1 MVCILHGYYNV
12 HPKMRFSL
20 SPPPSSKSASVITSP
35 TNMQANYAQSNYN
48 EPRVS
53 GVGARSDDD
62 ISPAKATAAPT
73 VAAAPAKHDVDD
85 EAASDY
91 NQWLHAMKLVAR
103 LPGGMPPEFR
113 RKLWLS
119 LADKYL
125 KSKNV
130 DWAKEEEK
138 CFCEKWREDDEELG
152 IQIVKDLH
160 RTGSNLCTGPAATIN
175 QAKLKRILLGY
186 ARYNPEVGYCQ
197 GFNMLGA
204 LILQV
209 MEKEEAESMKVM
221 IYLVEGVLPPGY
233 FHGSMG
239 GLQADMAVFR
249 ELMQTK
255 LPRLAKHLQKLQ
267 GPSENAFEPPLTN
280 VFTMQWFLTMFCT
293 CLPMSCVLRVWDL
306 VLIEGSDVLLRTAL
320 VLWSL
325 LEDRVLS
332 TRTADDFY
340 GKMGSFSSELLNGHL
355 IDSNGLI
362 EKVVQL
368 GPIPDIQKLRDKHL
382 YNITPLHHKQGLQFY
397 YDDEEPGSDEESRLA
412 VATVWGM
419 PWGRRGSQGQTTNAT
434 KQVTE
439 NKERLALDISLL
451 KKQYDRMRER
461 QRQAHIILTTA
472 CSTARQSA
480 IATTST
486 QSNQSVAMNQ
496 LLLGRAAIVTN
507 KGRRPPPGAIP
518 PARKPSLPTVLH
530 SRQPVRQLRR
540 GETLHWRDAD
550 ISKRRRDSLTW
561 KEIKADRAT
570 LLRDGVDAV
579 PKSQKIRSRIGKSDS
594 SSYSEE
600 SEGDDEVGGSSTDT
614 SLCDEDDPNSGADKT
629 HSSSIENSPKRRA
642 KSSRKAKELS
652 TKLETLN
659 EPSDSEKERRRP
671 KSWAPSSTE
680 IPFMLMTSDSP
691 TYSGDEQKTP
701 RSHHFEELIKEE
713 EDSSTEC
720 DRLGYKGAAVS
731 VEWSDTKFSS
741 IAGDLATTK
750 LGALHI
756 QTDVLEFPVIT
767 STSQLS
773 PMPDII
779 AYLNGSNI
787 SPLPTPKP
795 LFLDSTNSLGSGD
808 DGEEGKRFAVSD
820 DGVTNQYFERVNSV
834 ERPTKLDLFYSLNE
848 EDGIRRDEDEATE
861 LVEVEKSDTVDTN
874 SSDFCEKNGTQDGI
888 KEIEA
893 TDADSHRRMELL
905 MDYSEKSSAAF
916 IAEATTELSTSLR
929 QDKMKDSHETD
940 DFSNTVHGKVE
951 NNEIPRGT
959 IRDANIPGEAA
970 AHFEE
975 NSANVEEHK
984 AYEDKVKAKKSN
996 TLNSACRKRRDPRR
1010 MTLTRSATIDIEE
1023 RFQTMERRMS
1033 ENSFRTDKV
1042 KTNGD
1047 NMFAEDS
1054 ARKIPTTAELEKRL
1068 NTLEKEMNVDA
1079 NVRKRFAESSEFR
1092 DLSIHKST
1100 ELTNSPFTESK
1111 HVEDSSKNFNE
1122 NSIIEDLAVKPLDT
1136 DIRNSISVIVHS
1148 ENTPEDA
1155 LSKRAS
1161 NHIYS
1166 TTKLEDRYNALERQ
1180 LSSNGLPIKSSMDLR
1195 QDDKADGAKDMP
1207 TPPNTPTDGNK
1218 QNLEKGESQKKLKN
1232 EIETDEDLEKEE
1244 EVKETEKPRLK
1255 KLPSTAELEDRF
1267 NALERRM
1274 STQKSSPCKTKKEP
1288 PDEANVEERSDTKE
1302 RPKYEDSDVESVIKE
1317 KPKTFSDEDI
1327 RTEEVKENIHFAEQ
1341 VELQSK
1347 RGTKIENAKLNEQ
1360 SEKEKG
1366 HEEENVKRTREKS
1379 PGKYSAG
1386 ESKQGSNLERPGHDD
1401 NGQVDTRMTTKTTK
1415 IEIDTEKKVKEC
1427 KNLNDTSNGS
1437 KLENQSKERDG
1448 GHSEKPVEESK
1459 SEEAKRS
1466 GRKSP
1471 PSTEELEK
1479 RFKALEKQMSSASLV
1494 SSKEKKSTIEITK
1507 TQEVRNKER
1516 SQKSAETV
1524 KQNKSSTPTEKC
1536 QTKSEVKEN
1545 PRKTENTGEKS
1556 NERLE
1561 LSKESEK
1568 AKSNNI
1574 EQKKIASQSEH
1585 TKAQIQL
1592 EQSKDIPN
1600 SEPTRDANAVKNFE
1614 EKCKQVNRELTK
1626 QDGTDLDQTQN
1637 KVKIPDP
1644 KLIEVFNEKCREVNE
1659 KLTKTTEKI
1668 EVQPEAGKSNNSLSV
1683 KSKRRA
1689 SEPPS
1694 TEDLEKRYESLKRR
1708 MSTKSIAEKE
1718 HGVKVKS
1725 ETVVEEESHELPEV
1739 RITTKE
1745 PKRKSSEP
1753 PSTEDLESRYEAL
1766 HRRTS
1771 EQNAQRVEK
1780 EQEREKR
1787 GKKATHEKTTKAT
1800 DKEKFTKAQN
1810 DKEKTAV
1817 DDTQVSSHI
1826 PVAPPMP
1833 LKDSTETPFN
1843 DEQHRALIQEF
1854 QSKIKVQ
1861 PNGENLKPSDINPN
1875 RRITP
1880 ERQRTSPFDGTSEAH
1895 ANTAFFRSENYEPW
1909 YHQSYKMVRRFSD
1922 LPSRADLENR
1932 LQFLERQL
1940 IMKFYK
1946 QRCASD
1952 SEVASRKHFADLKSQ
1967 SADDEVPTTSTRAQ
1981 QQTADDLEKRVLALE
1996 KQYSENSLKLLE
2008 AVRIKEQQTAVATDS
2023 PRRLSLETVD
2033 ATGKELV
2040 RYVGELEETGALK
2053 PINISINIKMML
2065 KRNEDTDKSTKP
2077 KDNLPTAAELEK
2089 RLEVLEQQLKLSRSR
2104 REGSIDQSNDGGKQ
2118 ELKKSEE
2125 ISDEAAVKEKTNV
2138 EVVNETPEIKK
2149 VVKEV
2154 LNEECKSDNRVSDN
2168 VSNNIDNKEKSQIK
2182 SDAFESISNKKDD
2195 KEKGE
2200 VKTDASK
2207 AEKTLENQQI
2217 ARSNKECINNKEKS
2231 NDGDTSNMN
2240 SKPQQVGEHN
2250 KAQNLSKEEK
2260 TTQENGRANN
2270 ISVEK
2275 DVLGKETQVESIK
2288 ETETV
2293 KDYSAVQKDSNKE
2306 KQDDSKAPTKGM
2318 ESHEAT
2324 ECIRAPTQTAIQ
2336 VGTSDPNNKTM
2347 VLLLDNEP
2355 KAVKVRRLTRA
2366 NTEELENLF
2375 QALEKQLSD
2384 RNLIKSEDGKLM
2396 RAANKPDVATSEES
2410 KAITQLSKEI
2420 EDFTKSDKSA
2430 KEDEATP
2437 KKCADVSKTP
2447 TAEDYD
2453 WGTDPVKRHLKR
2465 KTAHLPSTKE
2475 LEARFRSL
2483 ERQIKLLEDVEKID
2497 VEQRL
2502 NEIERKIKMQYSL
2515 SHEKDLT
2522 KFLELCEGKNLDE
2535 LPEAI
2540 SAARDKY
2547 QPDEAGAART
2557 PTPKKDR
2564 SPYTSPL
2571 RNKEKTPYTSPA
2583 QTPRQSRSPKRHTS
2597 PGRVQYEDMNASGSK
2612 SPKRRVSPGH
2622 VRYEDPNIP
2631 STEDLEYRFRALELP
2646 RSKSRESLNSK
2657 AHRNVGDSKK
2667 SLIHPL
2673 EMLLDPSP
2681 DEDAIPT
2688 TGELE
2693 HRIRVLDG
2701 KRKTPSPS
2709 RRPRSRSPTIEDI
2722 KNRKLAEEQQP
2733 RTPIHNLEKLVA
2745 SPTKRGLPTA
2755 EELEARMR
2763 ALEEEHCFDF
2773 NMQKSYQEFNRKLKD
2788 VVSPS
2793 LSFEEF
2799 KTSKSREESPRRG
2812 EANRS
2817 TTPKS
2822 VLRDTAS
2829 IYEDVQYRS
2838 TSPKAIR
2845 FRDEAADYVPSMPY
2859 RPKSR
2864 TNIRDVTGRMVGTI
2878 NSGALEI
2885 IEENSKYLQRILKQ
2899 TLTDSCSSINAIGHQ
2914 TEGLDEFGSRLMRE
2928 TSPLQ
2933 RTGSHTGIPLRTN
2946 DNINERLDSI
2956 KNTIKSID
2964 TLCEEKP
2971 YHKERCQ
2978 RYIDSLFSDSI
2989 HFASKK
2995 TSLEDL
3001 SHSENR
3007 VHEYGPSIRVS
3018 DHSQRHSDYLYGR
3031 TIGSVDSIRSTSPL
3045 RAASPL
3051 HHRSNRD
3058 IRREISPRRRREEE
3072 HEEYQSRVR
3081 RENMLPN
3088 YYLFDNH
3095 RDVSSS
3101 SLIKFHKV
3109 DRQLDT
3115 YKYDDRDRS
3124 SSRSASR
3131 SPLRSP
3137 YGSRETMMTAE
3148 RMLHDNTKAN
3158 TLQHNT
3164 NTYNSC
3170 HDNNRY
3176 NTKTIN
3182 DKNFEL
3188 DLDRQEAY
3196 TMHHHTTDML
3206 LGLDPL
3212 KRSTTPIYAPGRL
3225 DIRHTTV
3232 TSTFYDRLLAEKEI
3246 ERKFCRPS
3254 SRSPIVSPSVTSKS
3268 YVDLASASSN
3278 ALYQDRSP
3286 TAAVTMRP
3294 DRSAGLSSLS
3304 NTEKPQHY
3312 RNSMTASYPCTTYSD
3327 TNQTNLSNSNTTIAK
3342 FSTNTDTHTTITTNN
3357 YTTATLNSATT
3368 TTAGLGPMSNSTIT
3382 TTTTAITANT
3392 TGTPTISTKTAA
3404 SDRLPVSITTQY
3416 QIDGLSDNR
3425 TKCTTNFTS
3434 TPAITTTIT
3443 NFSFS
3448 SMNITNTPITTTTAT
3463 VVNLNSKHSF
3473 TILDRST
3480 TTKTIPITTTL
3491 FSTDTTTMTTTTAA
3505 NTYNLYNLTTT
3516 TAMTTTTTKT
3526 TAVGSENTNKFIT
3539 NNSSPSFLSYNA
3551 TSGGNLYTSNTALGM
3566 ALPRMQPTSV
3576 TTTFASLGLYTSNLN
3591 SYNNNNNNFGSNNSQ
3606 LN

>member
-1 MVCILHGYYNV
+1 MSEVKQLLNSLLWDIYGKQRREQHSRRFSKYSSKFSKDDPDMFDFSSLKFASCAEDLEHFSVRKLIDISAILKVEIRLMGSFLERVLISRERNRRHQDALCGFVDALLYVRYHNV

-48 EPRVS
+48 EPRAS

-62 ISPAKATAAPT
+62 ISLAKAPAV
-73 VAAAPAKHDVDD
+73 VAAAPAKNEVDD

-160 RTGSNLCTGPAATIN
+160 RTGSNLCTGPAGSIN

-221 IYLVEGVLPPGY
+221 IYLVEGILPPGY

-267 GPSENAFEPPLTN
+267 GPSENAYEPPLTN

-419 PWGRRGSQGQTTNAT
+419 PWGRRGSQGHTTNAT

-451 KKQYDRMRER
+451 KKQYDRLRER

-486 QSNQSVAMNQ
+486 QSNQSVTMNQ
-496 LLLGRAAIVTN
+496 LLMGRPAIVTN

-530 SRQPVRQLRR
+530 SRPPERQLRR

-570 LLRDGVDAV
+570 LLRDGVDTI
-579 PKSQKIRSRIGKSDS
+579 PKSQKLRSRMGKSDS

-600 SEGDDEVGGSSTDT
+600 SEEDDGEDGSSTDT

-629 HSSSIENSPKRRA
+629 HSSSIENSPKRRL

-652 TKLETLN
+652 MKLEALN
-659 EPSDSEKERRRP
+659 EPSDSEKERKRP

-691 TYSGDEQKTP
+691 TYSGDEQKSA
-701 RSHHFEELIKEE
+701 RSHHFEDLIKEE

-720 DRLGYKGAAVS
+720 DRLGYKGATAPVD
-731 VEWSDTKFSS
+731 WSATKFSS

-773 PMPDII
+773 PMPDIA
-779 AYLNGSNI
+779 AYLNSSNI

-848 EDGIRRDEDEATE
+848 EDGIRRDVDEVAD
-861 LVEVEKSDTVDTN
+861 LVEEEKSHRTAEANT
-874 SSDFCEKNGTQDGI
+874 SDVCENNGVEDST

-893 TDADSHRRMELL
+893 TDADSNRRMELL

-916 IAEATTELSTSLR
+916 IAEATSELSTSLR
-929 QDKMKDSHETD
+929 QDRSKDLQEAD
-940 DFSNTVHGKVE
+940 DFGNTIHCK
-951 NNEIPRGT
+951 NDNDEISREA
-959 IRDANIPGEAA
+959 IRDDNIPGEAA

-975 NSANVEEHK
+975 TSTKVEEPKVYENKLKSVGPRK
-984 AYEDKVKAKKSN
+984 AN
-996 TLNSACRKRRDPRR
+996 TLSSACRKRRDPRR
-1010 MTLTRSATIDIEE
+1010 MTLTRSATIEIEE
-1023 RFQTMERRMS
+1023 RFQALERRMS
-1033 ENSFRTDKV
+1033 EDSFHTDKG
-1042 KTNGD
+1042 KTNGETI
-1047 NMFAEDS
+1047 FVEDS
-1054 ARKIPTTAELEKRL
+1054 ARKIPTTAELEQRL
-1068 NTLEKEMNVDA
+1068 NTLEKEIHMDA
-1079 NVRKRFAESSEFR
+1079 NVRKRFAGSSEFR
-1092 DLSIHKST
+1092 DLSKHKSI
-1100 ELTNSPFTESK
+1100 ELINRPFTESK
-1111 HVEDSSKNFNE
+1111 HVEDSSKNYNE
-1122 NSIIEDLAVKPLDT
+1122 NSKIEELKVKPLQT
-1136 DIRNSISVIVHS
+1136 EISNSIPDVVHPEETL
-1148 ENTPEDA
+1148 ENSLP
-1155 LSKRAS
+1155 KRAS
-1161 NHIYS
+1161 NHIPS
-1166 TTKLEDRYNALERQ
+1166 TIELEDRYNALERQ
-1180 LSSNGLPIKSSMDLR
+1180 LSSNGLPSKNSMDLR
-1195 QDDKADGAKDMP
+1195 RDDKMDNGKDVP
-1207 TPPNTPTDGNK
+1207 TPPNTPTESNK
-1218 QNLEKGESQKKLKN
+1218 QHLEKGESKMKHKS
-1232 EIETDEDLEKEE
+1232 EIETETEPNLEE
-1244 EVKETEKPRLK
+1244 ETNEAEKPRLR

-1267 NALERRM
+1267 NALERKM
-1274 STQKSSPCKTKKEP
+1274 SIQKSSPCKTKKEP
-1288 PDEANVEERSDTKE
+1288 PDEGTVKEKSTRKETTKE
-1302 RPKYEDSDVESVIKE
+1302 EDSEVKSAIKE
-1317 KPKTFSDEDI
+1317 TPKSISDEG
-1327 RTEEVKENIHFAEQ
+1327 RKTEAIEEKVEKDEH
-1341 VELQSK
+1341 VELQTERSN
-1347 RGTKIENAKLNEQ
+1347 KII
-1360 SEKEKG
+1360 
-1366 HEEENVKRTREKS
+1366 EEETKTKALSEEEGKKLDKS
-1379 PGKYSAG
+1379 PSRHSVDGIQGDNVQKDTRSATSITKRENDADQKQMK
-1386 ESKQGSNLERPGHDD
+1386 ESKQSNDI
-1401 NGQVDTRMTTKTTK
+1401 NNANK
-1415 IEIDTEKKVKEC
+1415 
-1427 KNLNDTSNGS
+1427 S
-1437 KLENQSKERDG
+1437 ENKSKERDC
-1448 GHSEKPVEESK
+1448 GHNEEPVEESK
-1459 SEEAKRS
+1459 SEESKKS

-1479 RFKALEKQMSSASLV
+1479 RFNALEKQMSSASLTGN
-1494 SSKEKKSTIEITK
+1494 KEKKSTTESAK
-1507 TQEVRNKER
+1507 THEKRNKENQLAQD
-1516 SQKSAETV
+1516 SVETV
-1524 KQNKSSTPTEKC
+1524 KETKSSPTEKSRIKPE
-1536 QTKSEVKEN
+1536 TKESTTEAEN
-1545 PRKTENTGEKS
+1545 AVEKS
-1556 NERLE
+1556 KKE
-1561 LSKESEK
+1561 LKLSAKTEK
-1568 AKSNNI
+1568 AKPKNNEEKNI
-1574 EQKKIASQSEH
+1574 STQNEGNQ
-1585 TKAQIQL
+1585 AQIQL
-1592 EQSKDIPN
+1592 EQTKQVPQA
-1600 SEPTRDANAVKNFE
+1600 EPVRDTEAVKNFE
-1614 EKCKQVNRELTK
+1614 EKCKQVNRELTE
-1626 QDGTDLDQTQN
+1626 QDLADLEQTQD
-1637 KVKIPDP
+1637 KVKIPDL
-1644 KLIEVFNEKCREVNE
+1644 KLIEAFNEKCKEVNE
-1659 KLTKTTEKI
+1659 ELSKNAEKI
-1668 EVQPEAGKSNNSLSV
+1668 EIESEAPGNSKALNVS
-1683 KSKRRA
+1683 SKRRA
-1689 SEPPS
+1689 SEPPT

-1708 MSTKSIAEKE
+1708 MSTKSIVEKE
-1718 HGVKVKS
+1718 PGIKVKS
-1725 ETVVEEESHELPEV
+1725 ETVLEEESHESPDV
-1739 RITTKE
+1739 RVITKE
-1745 PKRKSSEP
+1745 AKRKTSEP

-1766 HRRTS
+1766 QRRKS
-1771 EQNAQRVEK
+1771 EQKAQQVEK
-1780 EQEREKR
+1780 EQEKKKTAEK
-1787 GKKATHEKTTKAT
+1787 AVHENSTKGTDKHKPTKAR
-1800 DKEKFTKAQN
+1800 DDDEQKAA
-1810 DKEKTAV
+1810 KGETRKSKT
-1817 DDTQVSSHI
+1817 SHI

-1833 LKDSTETPFN
+1833 LKDSTETPFK
-1843 DEQHRALIQEF
+1843 DEQHRALIEEF

-1875 RRITP
+1875 RRIIP
-1880 ERQRTSPFDGTSEAH
+1880 ERQRASPFDGTSETH

-1952 SEVASRKHFADLKSQ
+1952 SEVASRKHFADLKTQ

-1981 QQTADDLEKRVLALE
+1981 QQTADDLERRVLALE

-2008 AVRIKEQQTAVATDS
+2008 AVRIKEQQAAAETDS
-2023 PRRLSLETVD
+2023 PRRLSSETVD

-2040 RYVGELEETGALK
+2040 RYVGELEETGDIK

-2065 KRNEDTDKSTKP
+2065 KRNEDIETSTKP

-2104 REGSIDQSNDGGKQ
+2104 REGSIDQSNTDATQ
-2118 ELKKSEE
+2118 ELKRSVEV
-2125 ISDEAAVKEKTNV
+2125 SGEAIVKENENV
-2138 EVVNETPEIKK
+2138 EVVSETPEIKK

-2154 LNEECKSDNRVSDN
+2154 LNKECKSDNRVAES
-2168 VSNNIDNKEKSQIK
+2168 VSNKQEDKENGQIK
-2182 SDAFESISNKKDD
+2182 DNASESLSNRKDD
-2195 KEKGE
+2195 REKGQI
-2200 VKTDASK
+2200 KADASK

-2217 ARSNKECINNKEKS
+2217 ARSNKESIENKDTP
-2231 NDGDTSNMN
+2231 NDIDKSNMN
-2240 SKPQQVGEHN
+2240 SIPQQVDEQFDN
-2250 KAQNLSKEEK
+2250 KTQNLTKEEK
-2260 TTQENGRANN
+2260 PSEESVHSNSISMELDAVAKKTQAQRM
-2270 ISVEK
+2270 
-2275 DVLGKETQVESIK
+2275 K
-2288 ETETV
+2288 ETEKV
-2293 KDYSAVQKDSNKE
+2293 EDLAEVQKEPYQEKHDENKISNQGNANRE
-2306 KQDDSKAPTKGM
+2306 D
-2318 ESHEAT
+2318 T
-2324 ECIRAPTQTAIQ
+2324 ECMGAPTQTAIQ
-2336 VGTSDPNNKTM
+2336 VGTSDPNKKTL

-2396 RAANKPDVATSEES
+2396 RAADKPEVATSEES

-2420 EDFTKSDKSA
+2420 EDYTKSDKSV
-2430 KEDEATP
+2430 KGDEATP
-2437 KKCADVSKTP
+2437 EKVVVASKTP

-2502 NEIERKIKMQYSL
+2502 IEIERKIKLQYSL

-2547 QPDEAGAART
+2547 QPDDGSATRT

-2564 SPYTSPL
+2564 TPYTSPS

-2583 QTPRQSRSPKRHTS
+2583 HTPRESRSPKRHTS
-2597 PGRVQYEDMNASGSK
+2597 PGRVRYEDETVTSK

-2657 AHRNVGDSKK
+2657 SKKYVEDSKK

-2681 DEDAIPT
+2681 DEDAIPS

-2693 HRIRVLDG
+2693 HRIRILDD
-2701 KRKTPSPS
+2701 KRKALSPS
-2709 RRPRSRSPTIEDI
+2709 RRTRSRSPTIEDI
-2722 KNRKLAEEQQP
+2722 KNRKLAEAQQP
-2733 RTPIHNLEKLVA
+2733 RTPIHNLEKLVV
-2745 SPTKRGLPTA
+2745 SPTKKELPTA

-2773 NMQKSYQEFNRKLKD
+2773 KMQKSYQEFNRKLKD
-2788 VVSPS
+2788 AVSPS

-2799 KTSKSREESPRRG
+2799 KASKSREESPRRG
-2812 EANRS
+2812 DGNRS
-2817 TTPKS
+2817 STPKS
-2822 VLRDTAS
+2822 ALRDTAS
-2829 IYEDVQYRS
+2829 SYEEGQYRS

-2845 FRDEAADYVPSMPY
+2845 FRDEEADYVASIPY

-2864 TNIRDVTGRMVGTI
+2864 TDIRDVTGRMVGTI
-2878 NSGALEI
+2878 NSGALEL

-2899 TLTDSCSSINAIGHQ
+2899 TLTDSCSSINAIGHT
-2914 TEGLDEFGSRLMRE
+2914 TEGIDEFGSRLMRE

-2933 RTGSHTGIPLRTN
+2933 RTGSHTGVPLRTN

-2971 YHKERCQ
+2971 YRKERCQ

-3001 SHSENR
+3001 SRSESR
-3007 VHEYGPSIRVS
+3007 AHEYAPAIRVS

-3031 TIGSVDSIRSTSPL
+3031 TMGSADSIRSTSPL

-3058 IRREISPRRRREEE
+3058 LRREISPRRRREEE
-3072 HEEYQSRVR
+3072 REEYQSRLLN
-3081 RENMLPN
+3081 EKSIFKKQA
-3088 YYLFDNH
+3088 Y
-3095 RDVSSS
+3095 S
-3101 SLIKFHKV
+3101 K
-3109 DRQLDT
+3109 
-3115 YKYDDRDRS
+3115 
-3124 SSRSASR
+3124 
-3131 SPLRSP
+3131 
-3137 YGSRETMMTAE
+3137 
-3148 RMLHDNTKAN
+3148 LH
-3158 TLQHNT
+3158 
-3164 NTYNSC
+3164 
-3170 HDNNRY
+3170 
-3176 NTKTIN
+3176 
-3182 DKNFEL
+3182 FE
-3188 DLDRQEAY
+3188 
-3196 TMHHHTTDML
+3196 
-3206 LGLDPL
+3206 G
-3212 KRSTTPIYAPGRL
+3212 
-3225 DIRHTTV
+3225 
-3232 TSTFYDRLLAEKEI
+3232 
-3246 ERKFCRPS
+3246 
-3254 SRSPIVSPSVTSKS
+3254 
-3268 YVDLASASSN
+3268 N
-3278 ALYQDRSP
+3278 A
-3286 TAAVTMRP
+3286 
-3294 DRSAGLSSLS
+3294 
-3304 NTEKPQHY
+3304 
-3312 RNSMTASYPCTTYSD
+3312 
-3327 TNQTNLSNSNTTIAK
+3327 
-3342 FSTNTDTHTTITTNN
+3342 
-3357 YTTATLNSATT
+3357 
-3368 TTAGLGPMSNSTIT
+3368 
-3382 TTTTAITANT
+3382 
-3392 TGTPTISTKTAA
+3392 
-3404 SDRLPVSITTQY
+3404 
-3416 QIDGLSDNR
+3416 
-3425 TKCTTNFTS
+3425 
-3434 TPAITTTIT
+3434 
-3443 NFSFS
+3443 
-3448 SMNITNTPITTTTAT
+3448 
-3463 VVNLNSKHSF
+3463 
-3473 TILDRST
+3473 
-3480 TTKTIPITTTL
+3480 
-3491 FSTDTTTMTTTTAA
+3491 
-3505 NTYNLYNLTTT
+3505 
-3516 TAMTTTTTKT
+3516 
-3526 TAVGSENTNKFIT
+3526 
-3539 NNSSPSFLSYNA
+3539 
-3551 TSGGNLYTSNTALGM
+3551 
-3566 ALPRMQPTSV
+3566 
-3576 TTTFASLGLYTSNLN
+3576 
-3591 SYNNNNNNFGSNNSQ
+3591 
-3606 LN
+3606 